1 MPRLT
6 IPALLVALLGG
17 CATPPD
23 LGGAASQVAP
33 ATYPKLVP
41 VDVFDTRTAAMGDGT
56 AITSGASTVAA
67 RLAALKVRAA
77 ALEGDVIPTADA
89 ARLTVP
95 PASN

>member
-17 CATPPD
+17 CSTPPD
-23 LGGAASQVAP
+23 LGGAASAAAP
-33 ATYPKLVP
+33 AAYPTLLP
-41 VDVFDTRTAAMGDGT
+41 MAVFDARTAAMGDGT
-56 AITSGASTVAA
+56 AITGGATAVTA
-67 RLAALKVRAA
+67 RLAALKARAA
-77 ALEGDVIPTADA
+77 ALEGDVILPADA

>member
-23 LGGAASQVAP
+23 LDR
-33 ATYPKLVP
+33 ATTTATPTAYPMLLP
-41 VDVFDTRTAAMGDGT
+41 MAEFDARTTAMGDGT
-56 AITSGASTVAA
+56 AITGGASTVAA
-67 RLAALKVRAA
+67 RLAALKARAA
-77 ALEGDVIPTADA
+77 ALEGDVILPADA